1 MTPAPRAPTTTL
13 TLLASPAASGDLIIT
28 VRDLESAEGRAA
40 FHLIGDDNE
49 AHSNV
54 PAYARSALC
63 IYKDVLPGTC
73 THVTLKSPTAHS
85 KES

>member
-28 VRDLESAEGRAA
+28 VRGLESAEGRVA
-40 FHLIGDDNE
+40 FHLIGDGNE
-49 AHSNV
+49 APLNV
-54 PAYARSALC
+54 PAHAGNALHLQRC
-63 IYKDVLPGTC
+63 PAGTC
-73 THVTLKSPTAHS
+73 THVTLNSPTAHS